1 MSGRPDELDI
11 RVQIDWAIIELK
23 VRKSQKIF
31 FLVFNSFKKRTNF
44 FSQFLPYLLKSG
56 QIKKK
61 SSNVCLF
68 DKIKCFRVMD
78 EEGNIINPGYDKTI
92 PDETLLKM
100 YDTMVTMNETD
111 SVYNAA

>member
-1 MSGRPDELDI
+1 
-11 RVQIDWAIIELK
+11 
-23 VRKSQKIF
+23 
-31 FLVFNSFKKRTNF
+31 
-44 FSQFLPYLLKSG
+44 
-56 QIKKK
+56 
-61 SSNVCLF
+61 
-68 DKIKCFRVMD
+68 MD